1 MLFQL
6 LAIFFIYLF
15 NPYFTSLDIKNLAMK
30 GRFTKSDNL
39 KTYKMYKSVNKKKGN
54 RVIHTKTNIEI
65 KNVTAY
71 KSYKDNF
78 VEPTI

>member
-1 MLFQL
+1 
-6 LAIFFIYLF
+6 
-15 NPYFTSLDIKNLAMK
+15 MK
-30 GRFTKSDNL
+30 GMFTKSDNL

-71 KSYKDNF
+71 KSYKDNY